1 MENKDWREELEK
13 ILEDNFP
20 KLNQDNPEIASPN
33 NRSAALVMYAFT
45 KMLIQKTLNEQEK
58 TLKNIPSGISVWK
71 EMGKK
76 WGYWEFFTKEL
87 KEELLESL
95 PKEKKGNPEFET
107 NQDFGRNQAIQEAK
121 VAILKVFNK

>member
-45 KMLIQKTLNEQEK
+45 KMLIQKTLNVQEK
-58 TLKNIPSGISVWK
+58 SLKNIQK
-71 EMGKK
+71 
-76 WGYWEFFTKEL
+76 FQ
-87 KEELLESL
+87 
-95 PKEKKGNPEFET
+95 N
-107 NQDFGRNQAIQEAK
+107 
-121 VAILKVFNK
+121 